1 MTGTIAERP
10 AHEAAELPGFP
21 MSRGGCPFDPPP
33 PLAQLREER
42 PIGRVTLFD
51 GSTPW
56 LITRHADVRAVLSDP
71 RISSDFRR
79 EGFPMISPAR
89 FRGAQAGPPSFISL
103 DDPEHSR
110 LRKMLISDFT
120 VRSTEALRPMV
131 AEIVEELLDAMAAGP
146 QPVDL
151 VTAFTLPL
159 PSMVICRLL
168 GVPYSDHELFQRL
181 SAQLLNLDTDPEVAM
196 RAAAE
201 LRDYLRSLVE
211 AELAAPEPGEAL
223 LGKLVVRRVRTGEL
237 TVDEA
242 VAMGLLLLV
251 AGHETTA
258 NQLALGTL
266 TLLQYPEQ
274 AEVLRTTDDPA
285 VVARAVEE
293 LLRLLTIVH
302 RARVRVAV
310 EDLEVDGVLI
320 RAGEGVL
327 VSNESANR
335 DPAAFENPD
344 TLDIHRSARHHV
356 AFGFGVHQCLG
367 QPLARLELQV
377 AYPALLRRFP
387 NLKVAAEI
395 DDLTFRSTNVVYGV
409 SALPVTM

>member
-1 MTGTIAERP
+1 MTGTIAARP
-10 AHEAAELPGFP
+10 AHEADELPSYP

-33 PLAQLREER
+33 PLADLREER
-42 PIGRVTLFD
+42 PIGRVTLWD
-51 GSTPW
+51 GSTAW
-56 LITRHADVRAVLSDP
+56 LITKHADVRAILSDP

-79 EGFPMISPAR
+79 DGFPMINAAR
-89 FRGAQAGPPSFISL
+89 FRNARSGPPSFISM

-120 VRSTEALRPMV
+120 VRATESLRPMV
-131 AEIVEELLDAMAAGP
+131 TEIVEELLDAMEAGP
-146 QPVDL
+146 KPVDL

-168 GVPYSDHELFQRL
+168 GVPYADHDLFQRL
-181 SAQLLNLDTDPEVAM
+181 SAQLLNLTTEPEVAL
-196 RAAAE
+196 AAATE
-201 LRDYLRSLVE
+201 LRSYLQGLVE
-211 AELAAPEPGEAL
+211 AKVAATEPGEDL
-223 LGKLVVRRVRTGEL
+223 LGRLVVRRVRTGEL

-242 VAMGLLLLV
+242 VSMSVLLLV

-274 AEVLRTTDDPA
+274 SDELRTTDDPA
-285 VVARAVEE
+285 VVAHAVEE

-302 RARVRVAV
+302 NARARVATADIEIGGIV
-310 EDLEVDGVLI
+310 I
-320 RAGEGVL
+320 REGEGVL

-335 DPAAFENPD
+335 DPDAFTNPD
-344 TLDIHRSARHHV
+344 ELDIHRSARHHV
-356 AFGFGVHQCLG
+356 AFGFGIHQCLG

-377 AYPALLRRFP
+377 GYPALLKRFP
-387 NLKVAAEI
+387 QLQVTKAVEE
-395 DDLTFRSTNVVYGV
+395 LEFRGTNVVYGV
-409 SALPVTM
+409 KSLPVTW